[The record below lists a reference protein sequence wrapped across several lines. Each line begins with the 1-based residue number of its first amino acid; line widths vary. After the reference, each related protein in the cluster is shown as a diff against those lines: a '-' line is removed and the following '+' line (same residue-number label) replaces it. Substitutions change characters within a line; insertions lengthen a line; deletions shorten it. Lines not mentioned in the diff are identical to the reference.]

1 MSLRGTAAAVRRIS
15 FRTYG
20 CNTRDAPGKE
30 KNNVEHLEETG
41 YNCAGRP
48 RNAAFQQRQKNK
60 TEGVITQQTGA
71 EAREP
76 GLHGDVG
83 REPHNAPLQN
93 PAKKKSGTPADALE
107 GVIGHF
113 HSVYQQVSG
122 SQDVPSGRPAFSRIS
137 GVGSAASA
145 Y

>member
-71 EAREP
+71 EACELP
-76 GLHGDVG
+76 GS
-83 REPHNAPLQN
+83 
-93 PAKKKSGTPADALE
+93 SG
-107 GVIGHF
+107 
-113 HSVYQQVSG
+113 
-122 SQDVPSGRPAFSRIS
+122 
-137 GVGSAASA
+137 
-145 Y
+145 